1 MDHPN
6 ILKLY
11 EYYEVKDCFYLI
23 TELFNGKELIDE
35 LAT

>member
-6 ILKLY
+6 VLKLY

-23 TELFNGKELIDE
+23 TELFNGK
-35 LAT
+35 